1 MSTTRADYAHNKQIR
16 AFANSMI
23 RQISVLI

>member
-1 MSTTRADYAHNKQIR
+1 MSSTRADYVHNKQIR
-16 AFANSMI
+16 ACATSMI